1 MDEALLHEEV
11 ERAVDRDRREPA
23 SAFGR
28 DAVGEIIG
36 PDRLVVGM
44 QRLQRLAADRRQ
56 AQAALAA
63 EALGTL
69 ERVGGVVTVLVC
81 VAAAAVFRAMIMRG
95 MVTVMVMAVMLAG
108 LGVWL
113 HFGRV
118 ALQKDIGQ
126 RAAIFLG
133 LPAQAPARCAT

>member
-1 MDEALLHEEV
+1 
-11 ERAVDRDRREPA
+11 
-23 SAFGR
+23 
-28 DAVGEIIG
+28 
-36 PDRLVVGM
+36 M

-56 AQAALAA
+56 PQTALAA
-63 EALGTL
+63 EALGL
-69 ERVGGVVTVLVC
+69 FQRLRCMVTVLMGM
-81 VAAAAVFRAMIMRG
+81 AAAAALMTMIMRS
-95 MVTVMVMAVMLAG
+95 MAMVMAVMLAG

-126 RAAIFLG
+126 RAAIILG